1 MRRRLPIRW
10 RFAATSL
17 LLTLIVL
24 IIVGAVVLVLEKRSI
39 DADLR
44 SQASLEAR
52 SLLAVAARATSPAA
66 ETIGTTSTATSGGTT
81 AAPTAPSDTDDTG
94 ATVPSIDE
102 LETRSTSTKNVTTD
116 GEQERRSRTAR
127 RASVT
132 LDPSTEAYLVRRSAS
147 ETLLAVRAPHGTALI
162 NQETARALVPLLS
175 DATGTTTITVD
186 GDAYT
191 AAIER
196 DTAGITAVSAVPQGA
211 ASNRISALLR
221 ALLAA
226 GGVGILLTAILA
238 WLAAR
243 SALRPLSVMTRRAEL
258 VTAGRP
264 EARVG
269 PIGGT
274 DEIARLTGAIDEM
287 LERLQSAFAAQQR
300 FVQDASHELRT
311 PITIARGH
319 LEVLDPQREEPAAV
333 QAEIDLAVGELAR
346 MGRLVERLLLLARAG
361 EIPVERMRPI
371 DVGDLAA
378 EAVER
383 VRGDAVRSWHVDRPA
398 VSAVVHGDHD
408 ALVDVLVNLLTN
420 AIRHTGNDG
429 RIDVEV
435 GASRDAVHIAVIDD
449 GDGVPPELLPH
460 LFDRFTRAD
469 AARSRDAGG
478 AGLGLAICRAYVEA
492 HGGTISA
499 RATSGHGATFDIT
512 LPRAV

>member
-24 IIVGAVVLVLEKRSI
+24 VIVGAAVLVLEQRSI
-39 DADLR
+39 DTDLR
-44 SQASLEAR
+44 TQATLEAR
-52 SLLAVAARATSPAA
+52 SLLAVAARTDAPVPD
-66 ETIGTTSTATSGGTT
+66 TTTT
-81 AAPTAPSDTDDTG
+81 AGATAPATTTTTPVEPTDTDDIGVTVPGIDEVEPQDQPAPSD
-94 ATVPSIDE
+94 
-102 LETRSTSTKNVTTD
+102 
-116 GEQERRSRTAR
+116 RTA
-127 RASVT
+127 AAT

-147 ETLLAVRAPHGTALI
+147 ETLLAVRAPRGTALI
-162 NQETARALVPLLS
+162 NQDNARALVPLLRR
-175 DATGTTTITVD
+175 AAGTTTIEVD
-186 GDAYT
+186 GDPYT
-191 AAIER
+191 ASIER
-196 DTAGITAVSAVPQGA
+196 DAAGITAVAAVPQGA

-221 ALLAA
+221 ALLIA
-226 GGVGILLTAILA
+226 GGIGILLTAVLA

-243 SALRPLSVMTRRAEL
+243 SALRPLSVMTKRAEL

-274 DEIARLTGAIDEM
+274 DEIARLTAAIDEM

-333 QAEIDLAVGELAR
+333 QAEINLAVSELER

-361 EIPVERMRPI
+361 EIPADRMRRI
-371 DVGDLAA
+371 DAGALVE
-378 EAVER
+378 EAVAR
-383 VRGDAVRSWHVDRPA
+383 VRGDADRTWRVERPA
-398 VSAVVHGDHD
+398 VDATVYGDHD
-408 ALVDVLVNLLTN
+408 ALVDVLSNLFAN
-420 AIRHTGNDG
+420 AIRHTQDDG
-429 RIDVEV
+429 TIDVV
-435 GASRDAVHIAVIDD
+435 VATSTDGVHITVIDD
-449 GDGVPPELLPH
+449 GDGIPPALLPH

-492 HGGTISA
+492 HGGTIVA
-499 RATSGHGATFDIT
+499 RATPGHGATFDIT
-512 LPRAV
+512 LPRVV